1 MKKTFKVLGIFTFV
15 AVFLFVMIA
24 CDNGTTGGG
33 NTDPKTISITGITGI
48 TGLVSIEVYSSFDDD
63 YPETKGYGTISGG
76 SITFE
81 LVNDQG
87 GTPWTGSGSF
97 FLVIGNMT
105 GEFVFTNGKTFTE
118 LGIASEADIAKLPK
132 YNISSKT
139 STIPFS
145 LFQKGEF

>member
-1 MKKTFKVLGIFTFV
+1 MKKVFGLIGVSMLAALVIFSVT
-15 AVFLFVMIA
+15 A
-24 CDNGTTGGG
+24 CDNGSTGGG
-33 NTDPKTISITGITGI
+33 NTDPKAITVTGITGI
-48 TGLVSIEVYSSFDDD
+48 TGLVSIEVYSNFDDD
-63 YPETKGYGTISGG
+63 YPETKGFGTISGG
-76 SITFE
+76 SVTFE
-81 LVNDQG
+81 LANDEG

-105 GEFVFTNGKTFTE
+105 GAFVFTNGKTFTE

-145 LFQKGEF
+145 LFQKW